1 MCRNVMMSAEV
12 GMSHTLYLRVGHDQD
27 KKGEG
32 RRLFKNIALLQG
44 EFRQQ

>member
-1 MCRNVMMSAEV
+1 MSGTVMMSEDA

-32 RRLFKNIALLQG
+32 RRLFKRITLL
-44 EFRQQ
+44 EVID